1 MDKKYYLG
9 IRDNQ
14 CDNDENVDNFFKYDR
29 FFECLCKPIKKN
41 NLDRYTIVELQII
54 DIIYFDEFNKNK
66 IGDII
71 SVYDISTFIKN
82 EFMTESP
89 NCNINDGG
97 SINWSGEYR
106 SYFIDVEKYNTLI
119 TNIEKLSL
127 IDEIKNLETQIE
139 VLNNTLQ
146 SKKDQCC
153 KLADNTKLYN
163 IKK

>member
-1 MDKKYYLG
+1 MDKHYYLG
-9 IRDNQ
+9 IKYNQ
-14 CDNDENVDNFFKYDR
+14 YDDDDNFFKYDR
-29 FFECLCKPIKKN
+29 FFECFVKPIKNIDWNGYK
-41 NLDRYTIVELQII
+41 LLELEIVE
-54 DIIYFDEFNKNK
+54 IIYFGKSNNNKV
-66 IGDII
+66 GDII

-82 EFMTESP
+82 EFMTGSP